1 MFKGHKH
8 LMIIL
13 VFIILTSLFTSQYT
27 YANQNDEARDTQTKS
42 KIKTVKVQIGDY
54 IEKSSLKN
62 MELTALKFDE
72 LTIEEREGNLVEFLV
87 DWGQV
92 VKKDQPLVSYTI
104 PVDELVL
111 EEKEMMLKK
120 NEENFIKA
128 SEQKELSIAENLSK
142 LMTMNGSSIE
152 AQILKLNIQK
162 MQISYEQFIYQT
174 KKSLDK
180 QRKELEELE
189 ANKDLKYI
197 KAPFDGI
204 IYYFN
209 NRLEKGTILDPGI
222 GLIYMA
228 DINSAVLQ
236 AESAGAANMWYNLEV
251 TINPINNKQE
261 NTEKSFKGK
270 VIAIDSLLNGE
281 AKTGMIYIK
290 PESLTE
296 EMASPGQRAN
306 ITANAIEV
314 KNVLIV
320 PSNAV
325 KIDKSLKYVYIL
337 DSNGEVRKQYISGR
351 DNGVETWVYNGL
363 SEGQE
368 IVIE

>member
-1 MFKGHKH
+1 
-8 LMIIL
+8 MIIL
-13 VFIILTSLFTSQYT
+13 VFIILASLFTSQYS
-27 YANQNDEARDTQTKS
+27 YADQNDETKDTKEKS
-42 KIKTVKVQIGDY
+42 NLKTVKVQIGDF

-62 MELTALKFDE
+62 MELMPLKGANLSISE
-72 LTIEEREGNLVEFLV
+72 PEGNLVKFMV
-87 DWGQV
+87 NWGEI
-92 VKKDQPLVSYTI
+92 VKKDQPLMSYTI

-120 NEENFIKA
+120 NEENFKKA
-128 SEQKELSIAENLSK
+128 SEQKELDIAENLSK
-142 LMTMNGSSIE
+142 LMTMNGSSLE

-162 MQISYEQFIYQT
+162 MQISYEQYIYQT
-174 KKSLDK
+174 QKGIDK

-189 ANKDLKYI
+189 ANKELKYI
-197 KAPFDGI
+197 KAPYDGI
-204 IYYFN
+204 IYGFD
-209 NRLEKGTILDPGI
+209 NRMEKGTILDPGMD
-222 GLIYMA
+222 LIYIA

-236 AESAGAANMWYNLEV
+236 AESAGVTNMWYNLDV
-251 TINPINNKQE
+251 TINPINDKKE
-261 NTEKSFKGK
+261 NTAKSFKGK
-270 VIAIDSLLNGE
+270 VIAIDTLLNGE

-314 KNVLIV
+314 KNVLII
-320 PSNAV
+320 PSTAV
-325 KIDKSLKYVYIL
+325 KADKGLKYVYIL
-337 DSNGEVRKQYISGR
+337 DSDGEVRKQYISGR
-351 DNGVETWVYNGL
+351 DNGAETWVYNGL